1 VRGVRYTDSHEWVRP
16 EDDGTVTI
24 GITEYA
30 QEQLGDIVFVQLP
43 EIGAAL
49 NSGDEA
55 AVIESVKAAADIRMP
70 ISGEII
76 AVNDTLADE
85 PAAVNEDPLGRGWF
99 IRVRPRRIE
108 DLERLLDQQRYETLI
123 GRS

>member
-1 VRGVRYTDSHEWVRP
+1 MRGVRYTDSHEWVRP

-49 NSGDEA
+49 NAGDEA

-70 ISGEII
+70 VSGEII

-99 IRVRPRRIE
+99 IRVRPQRIE
-108 DLERLLDQQRYETLI
+108 DLERLLDQQRYDTLI

>member
-1 VRGVRYTDSHEWVRP
+1 MRGVRYTDSHEWVRP

-55 AVIESVKAAADIRMP
+55 AVIESVYVEAR
-70 ISGEII
+70 
-76 AVNDTLADE
+76 DT
-85 PAAVNEDPLGRGWF
+85 
-99 IRVRPRRIE
+99 VRT
-108 DLERLLDQQRYETLI
+108 DLERLLDQQRYDTLI